1 MLRRFWHWLGRQLID
16 DVPAP
21 LSACVDCPR
30 DPECTLEQ
38 AATCRLRIESE
49 LKARKGGAQ

>member
-21 LSACVDCPR
+21 LSGCVDCSR
-30 DPECTLEQ
+30 DLECTLEQ
-38 AATCRLRIESE
+38 AATCKLRLEKE
-49 LKARKGGAQ
+49 AVARKESHG